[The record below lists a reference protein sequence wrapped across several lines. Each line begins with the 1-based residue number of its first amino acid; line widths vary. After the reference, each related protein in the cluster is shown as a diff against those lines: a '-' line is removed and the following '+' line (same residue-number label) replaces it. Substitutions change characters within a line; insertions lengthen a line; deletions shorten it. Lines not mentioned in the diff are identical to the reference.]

1 MKFTSMCGY
10 ALLALVYL
18 ARHEGGGL
26 VPAGVIAGNEGLPA
40 QYLAKALKALAVVGV
55 VRSVKGPNG
64 GYRLARPDRAI
75 TLLEVVE
82 AVGGPVRGEAPRVG
96 AADGSR
102 LDRRLQR
109 VCDDAAELV
118 RWQLQKVSLA
128 DLAGEGD

>member
-64 GYRLARPDRAI
+64 GYRLARPARAI

-96 AADGSR
+96 NEAAARVDDRLQGVCDGVAEAVR
-102 LDRRLQR
+102 RRLR
-109 VCDDAAELV
+109 E
-118 RWQLQKVSLA
+118 VSLA
-128 DLAGEGD
+128 DLAGDG